1 MTDDGR
7 QNIRISDGKIETLL
21 TDIAALW
28 LFPSE
33 LAPAPSLASRRADLA
48 QVVSLTTLDPGV
60 DSSRTPERRFPE
72 PGPGFPE

>member
-1 MTDDGR
+1 MHEIAKKLH
-7 QNIRISDGKIETLL
+7 QASEHLVLL
-21 TDIAALW
+21 SAL
-28 LFPSE
+28 L
-33 LAPAPSLASRRADLA
+33 LATPSLASRRADLA